1 MESRGW
7 DGFGAGGGKRRGE
20 VGVGWS
26 GAGLGGDGLEDG
38 N

>member
-1 MESRGW
+1 ML
-7 DGFGAGGGKRRGE
+7 DGFGTGGGKRRGE

-26 GAGLGGDGLEDG
+26 GAGLGGDGVEDG